1 MVRVV
6 QRGGRR
12 NWKWRDGRGLNV
24 GKEGTVGGLEF
35 DDERG
40 DWTLAMAVEGDGVG
54 NVRQGGDEEGKN
66 KGVKG
71 LR

>member
-1 MVRVV
+1 M
-6 QRGGRR
+6 
-12 NWKWRDGRGLNV
+12 
-24 GKEGTVGGLEF
+24 GKEGTVGGLGF

-40 DWTLAMAVEGDGVG
+40 DWILAMAVEGDGVG
-54 NVRQGGDEEGKN
+54 SVRQGGDEEGKN